1 MSHSSQYILQPNPS
15 THGNRADMLEKSLVP
30 IITLT
35 TYDLPIQLK
44 NGSFLHWLEQ
54 PSPFIEFISSHSS
67 PLELKRQEALLR
79 KHSNPHCQTD
89 KCRIRNK
96 DIFFPKMPHSTS
108 VCTNF
113 SMLCIWIMWECVHV
127 TSVCVHPHSSAPP
140 VRAPEVERAHS
151 HSGRRWFGPGRCTE
165 HVATHPCTDRVK
177 KKTQ

>member
-1 MSHSSQYILQPNPS
+1 MSRSSQYILQPNPS

-96 DIFFPKMPHSTS
+96 DIFFWKCLIAHLYARILACCVFESCES
-108 VCTNF
+108 AF
-113 SMLCIWIMWECVHV
+113 MLPLYASIPTVVRPQFVHQRWRGLTV
-127 TSVCVHPHSSAPP
+127 TPAGDGLDLVGVQNTWQHIPAQ
-140 VRAPEVERAHS
+140 
-151 HSGRRWFGPGRCTE
+151 TE
-165 HVATHPCTDRVK
+165 
-177 KKTQ
+177 